1 MTQEEIAKNII
12 DTLKAAEAL
21 EPEHQKVVEKILEL
35 MTNSFTL
42 IVDEKKIDEAVETCM
57 LPLLAMVCFDFL
69 QNYVVKNLPHE
80 EALKMLT
87 TSIFSSMG
95 KKNHED

>member
-1 MTQEEIAKNII
+1 MTQEEITKNII

-21 EPEHQKVVEKILEL
+21 EPEHKKVVEKILEL

-42 IVDEKKIDEAVETCM
+42 IVDEKKIDEAVETCV
-57 LPLLAMVCFDFL
+57 LPLLAMLCFDFL
-69 QNYVVKNLPHE
+69 QTYVVKNLPHE

-87 TSIFSSMG
+87 TSIFSSMKG
-95 KKNHED
+95 KKSE